1 VPVFLIY
8 AGIIHA
14 IGLALLLPIVVT
26 LPGPGGEIAPEASAI
41 DVQIILAAPLAD
53 KIEADSEQHRR
64 CLLSR
69 RRGGDPGRNARSSGR
84 AGR

>member
-53 KIEADSEQHRR
+53 KIEADSEQTSA
-64 CLLSR
+64 L
-69 RRGGDPGRNARSSGR
+69 PVEPE
-84 AGR
+84 AGRRSRP